1 MIIVFLSG
9 VAVTMSCS
17 TDDIS
22 CQRVSS
28 KMVKVD
34 KDLSGFDGVVFT
46 AVGDVVLTEG
56 KDFGFSLQGP
66 ENVVEALNTEIVGSD
81 LLISSNACFNGFTG
95 NNQLIVNITAP
106 SFRKLEMS
114 GTGNMRS
121 ANTLTGNYLEISFL
135 GVGTMEADLEADS
148 IHTETAGSGKVRL
161 TGVTGVHDLLQA
173 GEVAVDAAGLETDTT
188 RIVQRSSED
197 TRIFVNSYLH
207 ATLEAKGDVYYKGS
221 PAIQSEL
228 SGTGQLIPLDN

>member
-173 GEVAVDAAGLETDTT
+173 GEVAVDAYDLVTDTC
-188 RIVQRSSED
+188 RIVQRSNMD
-197 TRIFVNSYLH
+197 AYVFANVLLKIK
-207 ATLEAKGDVYYKGS
+207 LEGKGDVYFKGN
-221 PAIQSEL
+221 PVVEDQID
-228 SGTGQLIPLDN
+228 GTGKVIDAN